1 MDWML
6 YGANGYTGQ
15 LIASEATSRGMRPVL
30 AGRNAEKIEAL
41 ARELDCPS
49 RAFAL
54 SSAAEVGRHLDGISA
69 VLHCAGPFSE
79 TAAPMMEAC
88 IARGVHYL
96 DITGEIDVIELA
108 SRQHEQAEAA
118 GVTLM
123 PSVGMDVVPSDCLA
137 AMLADAVPDAT
148 RLELAFAADW
158 SLSPGTAKTVWQHAG
173 VGGRIR
179 KDGNIVA
186 VPTAWKIMEIPFRRG
201 PRWGMTIPWGD
212 VSSAYHTTG
221 IPNIEVYT
229 ALPQQQLNLARRF
242 RRLASLARFSLIQ
255 STGRWWINRRI
266 KGPDE
271 YERAAGRTEFW
282 VRATDDKGQTAEAAL
297 ETPNGYLLTVET
309 ALAILQKV
317 LDGQVRTGFL
327 TPAKALGA
335 DFIQERP
342 DVTFHWIRRPEDG
355 SKSWGT
361 KS

>member
-6 YGANGYTGQ
+6 YGANGYTGR
-15 LIASEATSRGMRPVL
+15 LIAAEATSRGMRPVL
-30 AGRNAEKIEAL
+30 AGRNAEGIEAL
-41 ARELDCPS
+41 GRAVDCPF
-49 RAFAL
+49 RVFAL
-54 SSAAEVGRHLDGISA
+54 SSGDEVGRHLDGISA

-108 SRQHEQAEAA
+108 ARQHEQAEAA

-123 PSVGMDVVPSDCLA
+123 PAVGMDVVPSDCLA
-137 AMLADAVPDAT
+137 ATLAEAIPDAI

-158 SLSPGTAKTVWQHAG
+158 SLSPGTAKTVWQNLGA
-173 VGGRIR
+173 GGRIR
-179 KDGNIVA
+179 RDGSIVA
-186 VPTAWKIMEIPFRRG
+186 VPAAWKIMEIPFRRG

-229 ALPQQQLNLARRF
+229 ALPQKQLKLIRRF
-242 RRLASLARFSLIQ
+242 RGLASLARFPLVQ

-271 YERAAGRTEFW
+271 RERAGGRTEFW
-282 VRATDDKGQTAEAAL
+282 SRVTDNKGQTAEAAL
-297 ETPNGYLLTVET
+297 ETPNGYVLTVDT
-309 ALAILQKV
+309 ALTIMQKL
-317 LDGQVRTGFL
+317 LDGKVRAGFL
-327 TPAKALGA
+327 TPAKAFGA
-335 DFIQERP
+335 DFIQKLNE
-342 DVTFHWIRRPEDG
+342 VEFYSIRHLGDP
-355 SKSWGT
+355 SKS
-361 KS
+361 